1 MKNTLFFAL
10 LIGFCVFWS
19 CRKEEVFTTDAAAKL
34 TFSQDTMRFDT
45 VFAQLGSATRTLKVF
60 NRNNKAI
67 RISKISIPTGAKS
80 FFRLNIDGK
89 PTQSIENVEIAAND
103 SIYIFGEVTIDPNK
117 QLSDSPF
124 VVNDEIS
131 FETNT
136 NKQRVVL
143 EAWGQNA
150 IYLPN
155 RFFRGKRG
163 LIQNEDITLDDKK
176 PYVVYGQLYFANNT
190 VTIAAGT
197 RIYVHGGL
205 GKDKN
210 GFYPDGALV
219 FLKGSRLKIKG
230 TAQKPVTIQGDRLEK
245 EFQDVSGQWAA
256 LYFTA
261 GSTGNEIDYTLIQNA
276 RLGIGVDSAADLR
289 VRNTSIMNAQGTA
302 LSASYARVEADN
314 CLFYTD
320 GRESNSVSLGFGG
333 IYTFRYCTIV
343 SYGNV
348 GESLAMSNY
357 RCYDGLACKNLK
369 VNALTA
375 TFKNSIIY
383 GSGKDEITLGD
394 ASGGKQPDL
403 FTYNFDNCIVRVGD
417 LLKPTAFP
425 NFLNN
430 CKNCLQPAS
439 KDRVFKDTDKNNYEL
454 DSLSV
459 AYKKALPIQNLTI
472 DLLGKTRKVMPD
484 IGCYERK

>member
-1 MKNTLFFAL
+1 MKNILFFISIA
-10 LIGFCVFWS
+10 ICVFFS
-19 CRKEEVFTTDAAAKL
+19 CRKEEIFTTSPSDKL
-34 TFSQDTMRFDT
+34 AFSRDTLRFDT
-45 VFAQLGSATRTLKVF
+45 VFTQQGSATRILKIF

-67 RISKISIPTGAKS
+67 RISKISIASGSKT

-89 PTQSIENVEIAAND
+89 STQSIENVEIAAKD

-124 VVNDEIS
+124 VVNDELL
-131 FETNT
+131 FETNG

-150 IYLPN
+150 VYLPN
-155 RFFRGKRG
+155 RFFKGKRG
-163 LIQNEDITLDDKK
+163 LIQNEDLTLDGKK
-176 PYVVYGQLYFANNT
+176 PYVVFGQLYFANNN

-197 RIYVHGGL
+197 HIYVHGGL

-230 TAQKPVTIQGDRLEK
+230 TAQNPVIIKGDRLEK
-245 EFQDVSGQWAA
+245 EFIGVSGQWAA
-256 LYFTA
+256 LVFTA
-261 GSTGNEIDYTLIQNA
+261 GSTGNEVDYAVIEDA

-289 VRNTSIMNAQGTA
+289 IRNTKIINAQGSA
-302 LSASYARVEADN
+302 LSASYSRVEADN

-320 GRESNSVSLGFGG
+320 GRDANSVSLNFGG
-333 IYTFRYCTIV
+333 NYTFRYCTMV

-348 GESLAMSNY
+348 GESLAMNNY

-369 VNALTA
+369 VNALA
-375 TFKNSIIY
+375 ASFKNSIIF

-394 ASGGKQPDL
+394 ASGGKNADL
-403 FTYNFDNCIVRVGD
+403 FSYNLENCIVRVGD

-430 CKNCLQPAS
+430 CKNCLQPTS
-439 KDRVFKDTDKNNYEL
+439 KDRLFKNADKDNYEL

-459 AYKKALPIQNLTI
+459 ADKKAMPIPNLLI
-472 DLLGKTRKVMPD
+472 DLLGKPRDATQPD